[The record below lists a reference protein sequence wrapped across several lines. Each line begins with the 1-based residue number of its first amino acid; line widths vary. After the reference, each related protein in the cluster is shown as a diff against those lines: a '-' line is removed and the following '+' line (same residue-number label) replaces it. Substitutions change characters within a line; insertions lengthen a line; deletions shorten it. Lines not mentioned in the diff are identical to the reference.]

1 MESINTQFDVL
12 MTQTVFPPHFLL
24 WVVIIMATIVLLGN
38 ALFAYS
44 VYKTGRLVA
53 KANRRFPLWLVLFF
67 IFPFINII
75 FQLLLLVFDIPRG
88 LKRTFSQNRIVVQK
102 ADGLFSL
109 GLVFL
114 IVTLLAWVLNGLM
127 SLTLSLVSLILL
139 AVYWVKIVRIRQYC
153 HSTTL

>member
-1 MESINTQFDVL
+1 MDTD
-12 MTQTVFPPHFLL
+12 
-24 WVVIIMATIVLLGN
+24 
-38 ALFAYS
+38 
-44 VYKTGRLVA
+44 K
-53 KANRRFPLWLVLFF
+53 WLVLFF